1 MVNPISR
8 MRLLLHAECTRKAS
22 LFLVDGEFIDV
33 VIRRMIGYELR
44 NATHFVNFT
53 SRLSVCQLYGPERDF
68 PCLLGGGS
76 FRIRDAV
83 FRTSEVS
90 PKTCHT
96 SGRQS
101 AAQPPKATARATKL
115 RRCYA
120 YSEAE
125 PRRFAVTPRAARVSG
140 REGVQCY

>member
-1 MVNPISR
+1 
-8 MRLLLHAECTRKAS
+8 
-22 LFLVDGEFIDV
+22 
-33 VIRRMIGYELR
+33 MIGYELR
-44 NATHFVNFT
+44 SAKHFFNFT
-53 SRLSVCQLYGPERDF
+53 RPSVCQLYRPERDF
-68 PCLLGGGS
+68 PYVLWLLGGGS

-101 AAQPPKATARATKL
+101 AAQPPKATARETKL

-140 REGVQCY
+140 RESNVIEMAPTKKVLMKDARTPARKRCTEISHSSSSSFLV

>member
-1 MVNPISR
+1 
-8 MRLLLHAECTRKAS
+8 
-22 LFLVDGEFIDV
+22 
-33 VIRRMIGYELR
+33 MIGYELR

-115 RRCYA
+115 SRCYA

-140 REGVQCY
+140 RESNVIEMAPTKKVLMKDARTTAARKRRTEISYSSSSSFLV